1 MKPSISVLMPVF
13 NAKPYLSDA
22 IKSILDQTYVDFELI
37 LLDDCSTDGSEDV
50 IKSFKDNRIVY
61 HKNEINAGLANNLNT
76 GLKMAKGEF
85 IARMDADDISLSNRF
100 KTQIDFLKSNS
111 EIDLCSCAVQMFG
124 DDDKIWIRDSHPE
137 QVKIT
142 MMFYSAVLHPTCVFR
157 KEVFI
162 KHKLF
167 YDQQSF
173 PAEDYDLWSRAIF
186 YCKMVNLSE
195 VMYLYRRHLNQITS
209 TNTNSTEKSR
219 EIQIKYLK
227 RALPDLSIKDVEG
240 FVDEFI
246 SHGINSLNEIK
257 EVKSRYLKII
267 SVNALTQFFNQQM
280 LTYTLKK
287 HFQQKV
293 FIFLQHF
300 KIKKIGDVLAYL
312 LAVFELRSVLIVKL
326 LLNKK

>member
-267 SVNALTQFFNQQM
+267 SANALTQFFNQQM